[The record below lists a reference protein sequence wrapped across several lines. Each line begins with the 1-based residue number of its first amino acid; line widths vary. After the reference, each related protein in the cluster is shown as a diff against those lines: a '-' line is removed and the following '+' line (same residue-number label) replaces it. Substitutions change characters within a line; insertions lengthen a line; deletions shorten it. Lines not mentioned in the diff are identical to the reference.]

1 MSFLSRLFRRGQI
14 ITQAQALACIANRPM
29 MMHDG
34 ALDSMLAAAQ
44 AMPERG
50 AYLDDGDA
58 PQGSKPEYLISI
70 NNGIGTLSISGPLF
84 AHYGIEAW
92 WYGGSA
98 YDVIGAAFDQL
109 MASPDVSQ
117 IVMMIDSPGGTVTG
131 CFELSDKI
139 YAARG
144 TKPIVAITDDCA
156 FSAAY
161 CIASAADR
169 IEIPRSGGLGSI
181 GVRSQHV
188 EMSKRL
194 DMLGYV
200 VTTFVSGAKKADFDS
215 SSPLSDSARTDMQAE
230 VDRLAD
236 IFIGT
241 VARNRGIDA
250 DAVRALQ
257 AGCLF
262 GPSAIAAGLG
272 DSIGPMQVSNDK
284 DEGEEM
290 QADLA
295 LTNALDKVDA
305 SATDAI
311 ASLESDK
318 ALMVDV
324 AMDYQQSAIVTRAI
338 LTANLRPDLAV
349 ALMKP
354 SAGVTAADVDARIAH
369 ASAIANIC
377 FAAGLPDVAAD
388 YVTANTP
395 IDTAR
400 TQLIDLKA
408 TSKHELDTNHPPAS
422 KPAVSRLDVAGIY
435 ERRNQRHTP

>member
-1 MSFLSRLFRRGQI
+1 MSFFSRLFRRGQV

-29 MMHDG
+29 MMHGG

-50 AYLDDGDA
+50 AYLDGDA
-58 PQGSKPEYLISI
+58 DPHGSKPEHLISI
-70 NNGIGTLSISGPLF
+70 NNGVGTLSISGPLF

-109 MASPDVSQ
+109 IASPDVSQ

-144 TKPIVAITDDCA
+144 AKPIVAITDDCA

-161 CIASAADR
+161 CIASAADH

-215 SSPLSDSARTDMQAE
+215 TAPLSDSARTDAQAE

-236 IFIGT
+236 IFIDT

-257 AGCLF
+257 AGCLY

-284 DEGEEM
+284 DEDEEM
-290 QADLA
+290 QADAA
-295 LTNALDKVDA
+295 LTNAMDKVV
-305 SATDAI
+305 
-311 ASLESDK
+311 LEQLAVEVPVNAEAWNYA
-318 ALMVDV
+318 AL
-324 AMDYQQSAIVTRAI
+324 TGRI
-338 LTANLRPDLAV
+338 LAANLRPDLAV
-349 ALMKP
+349 ALMQPK
-354 SAGVTAADVDARIAH
+354 AGVTAADVDARIAH

-395 IDTAR
+395 LDTAR

-408 TSKHELDTNHPPAS
+408 SVKHELDTTSPPAS
-422 KPAVSRLDVAGIY
+422 AQKAPATPAPPPKTQSQTIYDRRAVAAAG
-435 ERRNQRHTP
+435 RAP